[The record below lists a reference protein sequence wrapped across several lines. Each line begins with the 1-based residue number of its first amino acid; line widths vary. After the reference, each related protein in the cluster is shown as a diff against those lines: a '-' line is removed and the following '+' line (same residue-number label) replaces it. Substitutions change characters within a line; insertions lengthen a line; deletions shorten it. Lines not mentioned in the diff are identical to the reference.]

1 MNWRRGLFRL
11 WMIGAALFVIAVTS
25 INYSGIKAEFD
36 ALALQGWSPKELCHN
51 SAAEPGALLAR
62 ITPASRN
69 NPSISGTN
77 LHKPTHLQSVGL
89 GCRSSEHSIPNSIT
103 YRTKTSLGSS
113 TLTMAYRL
121 GILRTPGRAW
131 GWSQALHSAYR
142 LWSSLSERP
151 LCGLRRVYRHRAIRS
166 GAPMGATL
174 TLVEILALSRSHN
187 YCDRER
193 SALGPTDRLRA
204 RSPALLSRD
213 CPSALRIN
221 ASTPGDIDVK

>member
-1 MNWRRGLFRL
+1 MNWRLGLFRL

-77 LHKPTHLQSVGL
+77 LQNPTHLQSVRL
-89 GCRSSEHSIPNSIT
+89 GCRSSEHSIPNSGT
-103 YRTKTSLGSS
+103 YRTTTSLGSS

-131 GWSQALHSAYR
+131 GWSQALHLAYR

-151 LCGLRRVYRHRAIRS
+151 LYGLLRVYRHRAIRS
-166 GAPMGATL
+166 GTPRGATL
-174 TLVEILALSRSHN
+174 TLVEI
-187 YCDRER
+187 
-193 SALGPTDRLRA
+193 PA
-204 RSPALLSRD
+204 RVLKVTWCL
-213 CPSALRIN
+213 
-221 ASTPGDIDVK
+221 T